1 MSIAT
6 AAPRAARRKEHSRLL
21 IAVLVISLVLNL
33 CFIAATVWFRLHA
46 PPAGRNLAERY
57 QEIASQLDL
66 DAQQRAAFDR
76 YIAAMRSRADQMRQ
90 ETDPLMSAAWEELA
104 KPQPDAAKVE
114 RLFDEAGERRRATQ
128 HEATSQ
134 TVALLNALSP
144 EQRARFVGIMR
155 DWRASWRQ
163 RSGNRTP

>member
-1 MSIAT
+1 
-6 AAPRAARRKEHSRLL
+6 L

-76 YIAAMRSRADQMRQ
+76 YIAAMRGRADQMRQ
-90 ETDPLMSAAWEELA
+90 ETDPLMAAGWDELA
-104 KPQPDAAKVE
+104 KPQPDEVKVTQ
-114 RLFDEAGERRRATQ
+114 LFEQAGEKRRGFQHDAT
-128 HEATSQ
+128 AQ
-134 TVALLNALSP
+134 TLALLATLSS
-144 EQRARFVGIMR
+144 EQRAKFVALMR
-155 DWRASWRQ
+155 ERRAAARRAQ
-163 RSGNRTP
+163 YR

>member
-1 MSIAT
+1 MSAAA
-6 AAPRAARRKEHSRLL
+6 AAPGAARRREHSRLL

-33 CFIAATVWFRLHA
+33 CFIAATLWFRLHA

-90 ETDPLMSAAWEELA
+90 ETDPLMAAGWDELA
-104 KPQPDAAKVE
+104 KPQPDEAKVT
-114 RLFDEAGERRRATQ
+114 RLFEQAGEKRRGFQHDATAQ
-128 HEATSQ
+128 TLVLLAT
-134 TVALLNALSP
+134 LSP
-144 EQRARFVGIMR
+144 EQRAKFVALMR
-155 DWRASWRQ
+155 ERRAAARRAQSH
-163 RSGNRTP
+163 

>member
-1 MSIAT
+1 VSAAA
-6 AAPRAARRKEHSRLL
+6 AAPGAARRREHSRLL

-33 CFIAATVWFRLHA
+33 CFIAATLWFRLHA

-90 ETDPLMSAAWEELA
+90 ETDPLMAAGWDELA
-104 KPQPDAAKVE
+104 KPQPDEAKVT
-114 RLFDEAGERRRATQ
+114 RLFEQAGEKRRGFQHDATAQ
-128 HEATSQ
+128 TLVLLAT
-134 TVALLNALSP
+134 LSP
-144 EQRARFVGIMR
+144 EQRAKFVALMR
-155 DWRASWRQ
+155 ERRAAARRAQSH
-163 RSGNRTP
+163 

>member
-1 MSIAT
+1 
-6 AAPRAARRKEHSRLL
+6 
-21 IAVLVISLVLNL
+21 VLVISLVLNL

-90 ETDPLMSAAWEELA
+90 ETDPLMAAGWDELA
-104 KPQPDAAKVE
+104 KPQPDEAKVTQ
-114 RLFDEAGERRRATQ
+114 LFDQAGEKRRGFQRDATAQTMALLATLSPAQRTKFVALMRERRA
-128 HEATSQ
+128 A
-134 TVALLNALSP
+134 AR
-144 EQRARFVGIMR
+144 RAQSR
-155 DWRASWRQ
+155 
-163 RSGNRTP
+163 

>member
-1 MSIAT
+1 VSVASG
-6 AAPRAARRKEHSRLL
+6 APRTARRGEHSRLL

-76 YIAAMRSRADQMRQ
+76 YIAAMRGRADQMRQ
-90 ETDPLMSAAWEELA
+90 ETDPLMGAGWDELA
-104 KPQPDAAKVE
+104 KPQPDEAKVTQ
-114 RLFDEAGERRRATQ
+114 LFDQAAEKRRGFQHDAT
-128 HEATSQ
+128 AQ
-134 TVALLNALSP
+134 TLALLATLSP
-144 EQRARFVGIMR
+144 EQRAKFITLMR
-155 DWRASWRQ
+155 ERRAAARRAQ
-163 RSGNRTP
+163 YR

>member
-1 MSIAT
+1 MSAAA
-6 AAPRAARRKEHSRLL
+6 AAPGAARRREHSRLL

-33 CFIAATVWFRLHA
+33 CFIAATLWFRLHA

-90 ETDPLMSAAWEELA
+90 ETDPLMAAGWDELA
-104 KPQPDAAKVE
+104 KPQPDEAKVTQ
-114 RLFDEAGERRRATQ
+114 LFEQAGEKRRGFQHDAT
-128 HEATSQ
+128 AQ
-134 TVALLNALSP
+134 TLALLATLSP
-144 EQRARFVGIMR
+144 EQRAKFVALMR
-155 DWRASWRQ
+155 ERRAAARRAQSH
-163 RSGNRTP
+163 

>member
-1 MSIAT
+1 MSAAA
-6 AAPRAARRKEHSRLL
+6 AAPGAARRKEHSRLL
-21 IAVLVISLVLNL
+21 IAALVISLVLNL

-90 ETDPLMSAAWEELA
+90 DTDPLMGAGWDELA
-104 KPQPDAAKVE
+104 KPQPDEAKVAQ
-114 RLFDEAGERRRATQ
+114 LFDQAAEKRRDFQHDATAQ
-128 HEATSQ
+128 TLTLLAT
-134 TVALLNALSP
+134 LSP
-144 EQRARFVGIMR
+144 EQRAKFITLMR
-155 DWRASWRQ
+155 ERRAAAR
-163 RSGNRTP
+163 RAHR

>member
-1 MSIAT
+1 VSAAA
-6 AAPRAARRKEHSRLL
+6 AAPGAARRREHSRLL

-33 CFIAATVWFRLHA
+33 CFIAATLWFRLHA

-90 ETDPLMSAAWEELA
+90 ETDPLMAAGWDELA
-104 KPQPDAAKVE
+104 KPQPDEAKVT
-114 RLFDEAGERRRATQ
+114 RLFEQAGEKRRGFQHDATAQ
-128 HEATSQ
+128 TLGLLAT
-134 TVALLNALSP
+134 LSP
-144 EQRARFVGIMR
+144 EQRTKFVALMRERRAAAR
-155 DWRASWRQ
+155 RAQSR
-163 RSGNRTP
+163 

>member
-1 MSIAT
+1 VSAAA
-6 AAPRAARRKEHSRLL
+6 AAPGAARRREHSRLL

-33 CFIAATVWFRLHA
+33 CFIAATLWFRLHA

-90 ETDPLMSAAWEELA
+90 ETDPLMAAGWDELA
-104 KPQPDAAKVE
+104 KPQPDEAKVT
-114 RLFDEAGERRRATQ
+114 RLFEQAGEKRRGFQHDATAQ
-128 HEATSQ
+128 TLGLLAT
-134 TVALLNALSP
+134 LSP
-144 EQRARFVGIMR
+144 EQRAKFVALMR
-155 DWRASWRQ
+155 ERRAAARRAQSH
-163 RSGNRTP
+163 

>member
-1 MSIAT
+1 MSAAA
-6 AAPRAARRKEHSRLL
+6 AAPGAARRREHSRLL

-90 ETDPLMSAAWEELA
+90 ETDPLMAAGWDELA
-104 KPQPDAAKVE
+104 KPQPDEAKVTQ
-114 RLFDEAGERRRATQ
+114 LFDQAAEKRRGFQHDATAQ
-128 HEATSQ
+128 TLTLLAT
-134 TVALLNALSP
+134 LSP
-144 EQRARFVGIMR
+144 EQRAKFITLMR
-155 DWRASWRQ
+155 ERRAAARRAQ
-163 RSGNRTP
+163 YR

>member
-1 MSIAT
+1 VSAAA
-6 AAPRAARRKEHSRLL
+6 AAPGAARGREHSRLL

-33 CFIAATVWFRLHA
+33 CFIAATLWFRLHA

-90 ETDPLMSAAWEELA
+90 ETDPLMAAGWDELA
-104 KPQPDAAKVE
+104 KPQPDEAKVT
-114 RLFDEAGERRRATQ
+114 RLFEQAGEKRRGFQHDATAQ
-128 HEATSQ
+128 TLVLLAT
-134 TVALLNALSP
+134 LSP
-144 EQRARFVGIMR
+144 EQRAKFVALMR
-155 DWRASWRQ
+155 ERRAAARRAQSH
-163 RSGNRTP
+163 

>member
-1 MSIAT
+1 MSAAA
-6 AAPRAARRKEHSRLL
+6 AAPGAARRREHSRLL

-33 CFIAATVWFRLHA
+33 CFIAATLWFRLHA

-90 ETDPLMSAAWEELA
+90 ETDPLMGAGWDELA
-104 KPQPDAAKVE
+104 KPQPDEAKVT
-114 RLFDEAGERRRATQ
+114 RLFEQAGEKRRGFQHDATAQ
-128 HEATSQ
+128 TLTLLAT
-134 TVALLNALSP
+134 LSP
-144 EQRARFVGIMR
+144 EQRAKFVALMR
-155 DWRASWRQ
+155 ERRAAARRAQSH
-163 RSGNRTP
+163 

>member
-1 MSIAT
+1 VSAAA
-6 AAPRAARRKEHSRLL
+6 AAPGAARRREHSRLL

-33 CFIAATVWFRLHA
+33 CFIAATLWFRLHA

-90 ETDPLMSAAWEELA
+90 ETDPLMAAGWDELA
-104 KPQPDAAKVE
+104 KPQPDEAKVT
-114 RLFDEAGERRRATQ
+114 RLFEQAGEKRRGFQHDATAQTLALLATLSLEQRTKFVALMRERRA
-128 HEATSQ
+128 A
-134 TVALLNALSP
+134 AR
-144 EQRARFVGIMR
+144 RAQ
-155 DWRASWRQ
+155 SH
-163 RSGNRTP
+163 